1 MSIQGACAV
10 RPTLR
15 SAGVMWLTILAIQF
29 GGCTRNDSLEPDL
42 GLIQPYSYDLQSNE
56 PFAAPFLARFKHG
69 RRELVYIAASHE
81 NRVGSTT
88 FKLIDR
94 AFGEYDFRVV
104 VLEGFPASLGVTP
117 PSIVQNF
124 ENGRDGGFYRWGEP
138 AYAALKARD
147 LGIPFLGGEPDEE
160 DVIREAREA
169 GFSAEDMAGFYFVRQ
184 IPQFVRDGSVRSASL
199 GELYDTFLPR
209 MREELKLEPEDFGF
223 REFLAWYE
231 TANGKTLDLQTF
243 DSEETAPLA
252 RGEYRTQRI
261 SHVIGMAR
269 DRFVVRLTAR
279 LLERHDRVL
288 VVFGRSH
295 LAQQRPA
302 LEEMLGPPLTQETL

>member
-1 MSIQGACAV
+1 
-10 RPTLR
+10 
-15 SAGVMWLTILAIQF
+15 MWLIILLAIQF
-29 GGCTRNDSLEPDL
+29 GGCTRNGGLEPDL

-56 PFAAPFLARFKHG
+56 PFSTPFLAHFKHG

-81 NRVGSTT
+81 NRVGSIT
-88 FKLIDR
+88 FELIDR
-94 AFGEYDFRVV
+94 AFGEYDFRMV
-104 VLEGFPASLGVTP
+104 VLEGFSASLGVSP
-117 PSIVQNF
+117 LSIVQDF
-124 ENGRDGGFYRWGEP
+124 ERGRDGDFYRWGEP

-147 LGIPFLGGEPDEE
+147 LGIPFIGGEPEE
-160 DVIREAREA
+160 EEVIREAREA
-169 GFSAEDMAGFYFVRQ
+169 GFSARDMAGFYFVRR
-184 IPQFVRDGSVRSASL
+184 IPQFVRDGSVGSASL
-199 GELYDTFLPR
+199 GELYDAFVPW
-209 MREELKLEPEDFGF
+209 MRQELNLEPEDFGF

-231 TANGKTLDLQTF
+231 NANGKTLDLQTF

-261 SHVIGMAR
+261 SHVVGMAR
-269 DRFVVRLTAR
+269 DRFVVRLIAQM
-279 LLERHDRVL
+279 LERHDRVL